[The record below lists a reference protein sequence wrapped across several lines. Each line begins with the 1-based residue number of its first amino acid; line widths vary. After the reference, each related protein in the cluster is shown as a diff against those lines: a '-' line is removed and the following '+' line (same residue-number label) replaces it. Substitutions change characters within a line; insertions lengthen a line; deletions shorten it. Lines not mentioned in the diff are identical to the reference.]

1 MIEQISA
8 RLLEFSSWAMSTL
21 GYSGVVLLMAIESAC
36 IPFPSEII
44 MPLAGYLAFTG
55 RFNLYMAATMG
66 ALGCNLGS
74 WLAYEVGSYGG
85 RPLVEKYGRYVL
97 LNAHDLEITDRLF
110 HKYGEITILISRM
123 LPVVRTF
130 IALPAGIA
138 RMPRLRFH
146 LYTFVGSWPWCFG
159 LAYAGMK
166 LAANWRTLGKYFHR
180 FDAVIAVVIVG
191 GVTWFVWSHWKNR
204 LGASQ

>member
-8 RLLEFSSWAMSTL
+8 RLLEFSSWAMSSL
-21 GYSGVVLLMAIESAC
+21 GYGGVLLLMAIESAC

-44 MPLAGYLAFTG
+44 MPLAGYLVYMG
-55 RFNLYMAATMG
+55 RFNLYVAATIG
-66 ALGCNLGS
+66 ALGCNIGS
-74 WLAYEVGSYGG
+74 LLAYELGSYGG
-85 RPLVEKYGRYVL
+85 RPLVERYGRYVL
-97 LNAHDLEITDRLF
+97 LKEHDLEITDRLF

-138 RMPRLRFH
+138 RMPRVKFH
-146 LYTFVGSWPWCFG
+146 LYTFIGSWPWCFL

-166 LAANWRTLGKYFHR
+166 LASHWDTLGKYFHE
-180 FDAVIAVVIVG
+180 FDKVIAAIIIAGVV
-191 GVTWFVWSHWKNR
+191 WFVWTHWRGRVKP
-204 LGASQ
+204 SF